1 MSKAT
6 DKRLRKVQAQQA
18 RAAEKRAKMGAR
30 PLDKLSGKIPD
41 GLSDKLNAAF
51 YKSFGIIF
59 EKGTGLIEK
68 TYDKKEV
75 AREYRYRDGAVR
87 EKATQKHLRAV
98 GRRARTTVRWG
109 TGTALAEGAAL
120 GVLGIGLP
128 DIPVFLAGLLR
139 GLYRIAL
146 SFGFACESEGERC
159 YLLLLIAAALSQTD
173 EREQLQELAAQ
184 TARALDA
191 GRPQAAALEDCLRA
205 ASDRLSREM
214 LTAKF
219 VQSLPVVGVAGG
231 LRNVSVYRTVTAYA
245 ARAYE
250 ERYLKK
256 QMGERRRG

>member
-1 MSKAT
+1 MSKAIY
-6 DKRLRKVQAQQA
+6 KRLRKVQTQQA
-18 RAAEKRAKMGAR
+18 RAAQKREQMGPR
-30 PLDKLSGKIPD
+30 PLDRLSDKIPD
-41 GLSDKLNAAF
+41 GLADKLNAAF
-51 YKSFGIIF
+51 YKSFQLIF

-68 TYDKKEV
+68 TYDKRAAV
-75 AREYRYRDGAVR
+75 REHRYRDSAVR
-87 EKATQKHLRAV
+87 DGATAKHLRAV

-159 YLLLLIAAALSQTD
+159 YLLLLIAAALSQKD
-173 EREQLQELAAQ
+173 EREQLQEQAVQA
-184 TARALDA
+184 ARALDTA
-191 GRPQAAALEDCLRA
+191 QPPKTRLEDCLRA

-219 VQSLPVVGVAGG
+219 VQGLPIVGVAGG
-231 LRNVSVYRTVTAYA
+231 VRNVSVYRTVTAYA

-256 QMGERRRG
+256 QIR